1 MKITY
6 SGAVRGKRLYTIWEG
21 RQALFMGTLTEVKR
35 FIVVRTEKLDRRR
48 EAEAALLSE
57 ARRPA

>member
-6 SGAVRGKRLYTIWEG
+6 AGAVRGKRLYTIWEG
-21 RQALFMGTLTEVKR
+21 KHALFVGTLAEVKR
-35 FIVVRTEKLDRRR
+35 FIVVRTEKLNLRR
-48 EAEAALLSE
+48 EAENALLAE

>member
-6 SGAVRGKRLYTIWEG
+6 SGTIRGKRLYTIWEG
-21 RQALFMGTLTEVKR
+21 RQSLFVGTLAEVKR
-35 FIVVRTEKLDRRR
+35 FIVVRAEKLAQRRA
-48 EAEAALLSE
+48 AEDALLAE